1 MSIAQFK
8 FIRRPFQADSKSVTD
23 SSYNLNVPT
32 ATVSLTGTSSKLFR
46 GDSPK
51 RGIVLGYAEVVSF
64 WLAVAIAG
72 PPTNVR
78 FLEPRHRAGRNIKRR
93 LGVVLRRCWP
103 CRSQAVL
110 KYLRSRDA
118 GRSEGA
124 LHSCRNFAGTTRLEG
139 SGELLAWAM
148 SSNDPRPKS
157 HELRGHFERFFLKL
171 VKPRS
176 ASMAASI

>member
-8 FIRRPFQADSKSVTD
+8 FIRRPFQTDSKSVTD
-23 SSYNLNVPT
+23 SSYNLKVPT

-64 WLAVAIAG
+64 WLAVAIAA

-93 LGVVLRRCWP
+93 LRVADSTGRCNTLSEQH
-103 CRSQAVL
+103 CSAKMYLNQRNSQRFKGTPEPIAV
-110 KYLRSRDA
+110 
-118 GRSEGA
+118 
-124 LHSCRNFAGTTRLEG
+124 TIG
-139 SGELLAWAM
+139 SLIPVTAPIAC
-148 SSNDPRPKS
+148 
-157 HELRGHFERFFLKL
+157 
-171 VKPRS
+171 
-176 ASMAASI
+176 